1 MSNYSSKDL
10 RISVLKFFCL
20 DAQDQIEYAHI
31 SPRDPEERKFAF
43 DLDHSP
49 LLELAD
55 GTYNIARIL
64 TDENDAHPAYQDLE
78 ELHAL
83 AQVIVCT
90 NGIDMLS
97 PRALRED
104 VAWRLLRKVARACLR
119 ELGLS
124 LTNPAIPCEE
134 LIPHIMD

>member
-10 RISVLKFFCL
+10 RVSVLKFFCL
-20 DAQDQIEYAHI
+20 DAQEQIEYAQMLP
-31 SPRDPEERKFAF
+31 SEAKEKKFPC

-64 TDENDAHPAYQDLE
+64 TDGNEAHPAYQGLE

-83 AQVIVCT
+83 AQVIVCA

-97 PRALRED
+97 PRSLRDEI
-104 VAWRLLRKVARACLR
+104 AWRLLRKVARACLR
-119 ELGLS
+119 ELGLP
-124 LTNPAIPCEE
+124 LTVPTIPCEE
-134 LIPHIMD
+134 LIPFIMD